1 METSGKRSISRRQEH
16 WGKPGKLEKP
26 GKASPYLY
34 FLPAVALAV
43 IFSYWPFI
51 KTLVNSFHIVNFK
64 GELVR
69 FVGLENYTRLAANA
83 SFLTSLKNT
92 ARFTLIFTPVN
103 MVVCLGLAILCQRRR
118 RGSSFNELLFF
129 LPMAVSM
136 SSAALIFKAL
146 FNPTIGIVNWALG
159 TDINWF
165 NDPAHAMTTLVVL
178 GVWLDVGLNFILL
191 LTALRNV
198 PRPYLEAVAMEGSSW
213 WRALLSIQLPLISP
227 TLIFVFMTGVKNAML
242 MSGPV
247 IIMTEG
253 GPYRSTQTVVFQMY
267 LEGFTSGN
275 YTLGSTL
282 SVVIFLFTLMV
293 MLGILAFE
301 KRRVYYS

>member
-1 METSGKRSISRRQEH
+1 MIGQLGRKDMARRLGKV
-16 WGKPGKLEKP
+16 
-26 GKASPYLY
+26 SPYLY
-34 FLPAVALAV
+34 FLPAVVLALA
-43 IFSYWPFI
+43 FSYWPFI

-69 FVGLENYTRLAANA
+69 FVGLENYVRLADNA

-92 ARFTLIFTPVN
+92 VRFTLIFTPVN
-103 MVVCLGLAILCQRRR
+103 MIACLGLALLSQRQR
-118 RGSSFNELLFF
+118 RGSPFNELLFF

-146 FNPTIGIVNWALG
+146 FNPTIGIVNWVLG

-165 NDPAHAMTTLVVL
+165 NDPTHAMTTLVVL

-198 PRPYLEAVAMEGSSW
+198 PKQYLEAAAMEGCSW
-213 WRALLSIQLPLISP
+213 WRTLISIQLPLISP
-227 TLIFVFMTGVKNAML
+227 TLVFVLMTGVKDAML

-253 GPYRSTQTVVFQMY
+253 GPYRSTQTLVYQMY

-282 SVVIFLFTLMV
+282 SVVIFLFTLVV
-293 MLGILAFE
+293 MLGLLAFE
-301 KRRVYYS
+301 RRRVHYS

>member
-1 METSGKRSISRRQEH
+1 MPEYQNTTQPAWKKRGARIT
-16 WGKPGKLEKP
+16 
-26 GKASPYLY
+26 PYLY
-34 FLPAVALAV
+34 FLPALVLAV
-43 IFSYWPFI
+43 LFSYWPFI
-51 KTLVNSFHIVNFK
+51 KTVLNSFHIVNFK

-69 FVGLENYTRLAANA
+69 FVGMENYVRLIGND

-92 ARFTLIFTPVN
+92 LRFTAVFTPPN
-103 MVVCLGLAILCQRRR
+103 ILICLSLALLSQRER

-146 FNPTIGIVNWALG
+146 FNPTIGMVNWVLG
-159 TDINWF
+159 VDINWF
-165 NDPAHAMTTLVVL
+165 NDSHHAMTTLVVL
-178 GVWLDVGLNFILL
+178 GLWLDIGLNFILL
-191 LTALRNV
+191 LTALRNI
-198 PRPYLEAVAMEGSSW
+198 PRPYLEAAAMEGSPW
-213 WRALLSIQLPLISP
+213 WRTILDIKLPLISP
-227 TLIFVFMTGVKNAML
+227 TLIFVVMTSIKDAML

-253 GPYRSTQTVVFQMY
+253 GPYRSTQTLVYQMY
-267 LEGFTSGN
+267 LEGFMSGN

-282 SVVIFLFTLMV
+282 SVIIFLLTLTV
-293 MLGILAFE
+293 MLALLAFE